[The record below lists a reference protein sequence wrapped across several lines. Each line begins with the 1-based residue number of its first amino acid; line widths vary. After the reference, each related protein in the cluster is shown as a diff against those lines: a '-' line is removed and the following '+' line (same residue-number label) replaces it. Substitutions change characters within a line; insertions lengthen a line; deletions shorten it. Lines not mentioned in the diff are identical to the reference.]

1 MEKGNKIKIL
11 IAIAYAVIVSLF
23 LWLFFSKFSLNDLT
37 SYEFIKNNRDYLIE
51 LKENN
56 LTIVSIYFFIITIV
70 WVILLGFGTPI
81 FLLGGFI
88 FGKWLG
94 TLIVVFGLTTGSTL
108 LYIIANYF
116 LKDFIKEKF
125 SKNFLSLHEKFK
137 KNEFFYFLIYRFV
150 GGIPF
155 SISNVIPT
163 IFNVKIK
170 NFFFGSLIGMAPQLF
185 IGVTIGNGLE
195 KLIDEN
201 KVAPSF
207 IDILFYPDVFFPIV
221 AMLALLIVTLIIRK
235 FFYKNK

>member
-1 MEKGNKIKIL
+1 MEKAKKIKLFVGIFYIIL
-11 IAIAYAVIVSLF
+11 VGLF
-23 LWLFFSKFSLNDLT
+23 LFLFFTNFSLQEIT
-37 SYEFIKNNRDYLIE
+37 SYDFIKNNRDNFFELRKSNLI
-51 LKENN
+51 L
-56 LTIVSIYFFIITIV
+56 LSILFIIFTIV
-70 WVILLGFGTPI
+70 WVFAGGFGSPI
-81 FLLGGFI
+81 ALFAGFI
-88 FGKWLG
+88 FGKWFG
-94 TLIVVFGLTTGSTL
+94 VFIVAIGLSIGATF
-108 LYIIANYF
+108 LYIFANYF